1 MRTQIG
7 RPIDPTSASQR
18 TPWMAYGKSRAWYY
32 WRKRYGDL
40 PEPKYPFWDA
50 PDIGVEQPEP
60 QWEWEAY
67 EIGLSPP
74 WEL

>member
-7 RPIDPTSASQR
+7 RPIDPNSASQR
-18 TPWMAYGKSRAWYY
+18 TPWKAYGKSRAWYY

-50 PDIGVEQPEP
+50 HDIALTIVYPF
-60 QWEWEAY
+60 
-67 EIGLSPP
+67 
-74 WEL
+74 